1 MIVAHY
7 PALVASYAA
16 ALLGWLA
23 LSQLHWAPW
32 PAGERVL
39 LEHPWRSLGA
49 LVGALLGVLAVGQV
63 FVRGWLLPENGA
75 LGPLLGS
82 VNQFLIFLP
91 VLALLVLRR
100 EGRASVWL
108 APGGVP
114 LRLTGGVVLAIV
126 AILTYTSLRVG
137 NSNAVE
143 VLRRIV
149 SYHNLSFATQVF
161 LEDVTIAA
169 LFIRLSAAIGAWQSV
184 ALTALL
190 FAAGHIPAMLAQ
202 GNRATELLLLLRDA
216 ALGAAVVAVLQ
227 RSRDILWFWCVHFV
241 LDMTQFSAIT
251 FVT

>member
-1 MIVAHY
+1 MIAAHY

-39 LEHPWRSLGA
+39 PDHPWPSLGA
-49 LVGALLGVLAVGQV
+49 LVAALLGVLAVGQA
-63 FVRGWLLPENGA
+63 FVRGWLLPEHGA
-75 LGPLLGS
+75 LGPIFGA
-82 VNQFLIFLP
+82 VNQLLIFLP
-91 VLALLVLRR
+91 VLALLVLRK

-108 APGGVP
+108 APGGVA
-114 LRLTGGVVLAIV
+114 LRLAGGAVLALV
-126 AILTYTSLRVG
+126 ATLTYTSLRVG
-137 NSNAVE
+137 SGNVFE
-143 VLRRIV
+143 VLGRII
-149 SYHNLSFATQVF
+149 SYDNLSFATQVF

-169 LFIRLSAAIGAWQSV
+169 LFVRLSAAIGARRSV

-190 FAAGHIPAMLAQ
+190 FAAGHIPAMLAE
-202 GNRATELLLLLRDA
+202 GNRINEALLLLRDA

-241 LDMTQFSAIT
+241 LDMVQFPAIT
-251 FVT
+251 FGT